1 MKRVN
6 ELVVCKDDYASKE
19 EFYKALQDAL
29 MVILNNR
36 YECVVRYDD
45 GPEIGVVVFE
55 YDCDRLNGYGNPL
68 PYWLTPTEAESVI
81 WDDER
86 DDDDGIVH

>member
-1 MKRVN
+1 MNKVN
-6 ELVVCKDDYASKE
+6 ELVVCKDNYKNKE

-29 MVILNNR
+29 MVILNNE
-36 YECVVRYDD
+36 YECVVRYDE
-45 GPEIGVVVFE
+45 PEFGIIVFE
-55 YDCDRLNGYGNPL
+55 YDYDRNKGYGNAL

-86 DDDDGIVH
+86 DDDGIIN

>member
-1 MKRVN
+1 MKKVN
-6 ELVVCKDDYASKE
+6 ELAVCKEDYATQE
-19 EFYKALQDAL
+19 DFYKALQDAL
-29 MVILNNR
+29 MVILNNG

-45 GPEIGVVVFE
+45 GPEMGIVVFE
-55 YDCDRLNGYGNPL
+55 YDYDRENGFGNPL

-86 DDDDGIVH
+86 DEDDCIVH